1 MSQTQESRLA
11 EGLGSTGQT
20 VGGVSCMPW
29 KPWFEGWWSQSKS
42 FLHAEAQ
49 AALLVGPAR
58 MDLGA
63 FALALAAARLCNQ
76 PAPDGR
82 ACGDCASCR
91 WIAQGQHPDC
101 RWVRS
106 AMEQGA
112 DAQGLDEDADEGS
125 DNDAVIASGG
135 SGEESGDTDG
145 AGKEKR
151 QSPQILIGQIRQLQ
165 DFAAVSSHRGG
176 SRWAVIGSIHRLNVF
191 AANALLKG
199 LEEPESGM
207 RYLLYAERL
216 RGVPAT
222 ILSRC
227 RRLVLQTD
235 AQSLQAHALTLNDA
249 SSWLLPFLT
258 ARPVRVQPS
267 NWASRV
273 GKTTSIADAVELLLR
288 WLVDVERCRQGLEAR
303 HFPSEAVALR
313 AWVDAC
319 AGKTSG
325 GAEPYPDRYARLM
338 DRLVVYAR
346 GSQHPV
352 NAQLYLESVFEDV
365 RQLMFPGIMAR

>member
-1 MSQTQESRLA
+1 MSRTRESGLADGFGSTSQT
-11 EGLGSTGQT
+11 GGS
-20 VGGVSCMPW
+20 VSCLPW
-29 KPWFEGWWSQSKS
+29 KPWFEGWWSQSES
-42 FLHAEAQ
+42 FLRAEAQ

-58 MDLGA
+58 MELGS
-63 FALALAAARLCNQ
+63 FALALAAARLCSQ
-76 PAPDGR
+76 PASDGR
-82 ACGDCASCR
+82 ACGDCPSCR

-112 DAQGLDEDADEGS
+112 DAQGLDEDTDEGS
-125 DNDAVIASGG
+125 DNDAVSAGGG
-135 SGEESGDTDG
+135 SGEESGGADG
-145 AGKEKR
+145 AGKEKK

-199 LEEPESGM
+199 LEEPEPGM

-235 AQSLQAHALTLNDA
+235 AESLQAHALALNEA

-288 WLVDVERCRQGLEAR
+288 WLIDVERCRLGLEAR
-303 HFPSEAVALR
+303 HFPFEAVALR

-325 GAEPYPDRYARLM
+325 GSEPYADRYARLM

-365 RQLMFPGIMAR
+365 RQLMFPGIIAR